1 MSDADLIAAFKELG
15 VRITPA
21 DLTSLRG
28 WLQRQARKAG
38 IDQPTLIKLIRA
50 VGRRFGDDVMA

>member
-1 MSDADLIAAFKELG
+1 MSDADLIAG

-38 IDQPTLIKLIRA
+38 SDQPTLIKLIRV